1 MWFFFSFWND
11 MEIIWWNDNKKR
23 WLFVKWK
30 HEHHAQL
37 TNFASVRNSMVP
49 NLNLLSSL
57 TTLAVK
63 KQAQFNEK
71 NIYKKTNFDCKK
83 NYYATN
89 LQWAWSTKK
98 SSNWISFLFPDQF
111 FPMPRS
117 IWHFWT
123 VIGGI
128 LTKKIEKKKIISAN
142 SRIFHSHFS
151 NLLCFGSTRTFCGC
165 DSRKTNKNS

>member
-1 MWFFFSFWND
+1 
-11 MEIIWWNDNKKR
+11 
-23 WLFVKWK
+23 
-30 HEHHAQL
+30 
-37 TNFASVRNSMVP
+37 MVP

-71 NIYKKTNFDCKK
+71 KISTRRPILIVKKIIMQRICSEHETQKVV
-83 NYYATN
+83 
-89 LQWAWSTKK
+89 K
-98 SSNWISFLFPDQF
+98 SNQFFPRSV

-117 IWHFWT
+117 IWYFWT

-142 SRIFHSHFS
+142 SRIFHSRFS
-151 NLLCFGSTRTFCGC
+151 NPSALGLPGLFVVVIVEKQT
-165 DSRKTNKNS
+165 KTLKKCLKK

>member
-1 MWFFFSFWND
+1 
-11 MEIIWWNDNKKR
+11 
-23 WLFVKWK
+23 
-30 HEHHAQL
+30 
-37 TNFASVRNSMVP
+37 MVP

-71 NIYKKTNFDCKK
+71 KISTRRPILIVKKIIMQRICSEHETQKVV
-83 NYYATN
+83 
-89 LQWAWSTKK
+89 K
-98 SSNWISFLFPDQF
+98 SNQFFPRSV

-128 LTKKIEKKKIISAN
+128 LTKKNRRDLKKKIISAN
-142 SRIFHSHFS
+142 SRIFHSRFS